1 MYITVTRR
9 ETIRL
14 PKWTVNENARS
25 GEPLLLAKRENGEI
39 DGGNN
44 LDTKGVQRRKLKRCV
59 GVLNLILSW
68 KRNYGIRI
76 KFNDKTIEE
85 FIVRNVEYENAG
97 NYGAKCFKRLCSKF
111 WLIFSGLV
119 ILTKSLRK
127 VMIIFTFVKLSLNV
141 RWRV

>member
-1 MYITVTRR
+1 M
-9 ETIRL
+9 
-14 PKWTVNENARS
+14 
-25 GEPLLLAKRENGEI
+25 LLAKRENGEI

-85 FIVRNVEYENAG
+85 IYRS
-97 NYGAKCFKRLCSKF
+97 KRR
-111 WLIFSGLV
+111 I
-119 ILTKSLRK
+119 RK
-127 VMIIFTFVKLSLNV
+127 L
-141 RWRV
+141 WRVIMAPNVLNDFARNFD